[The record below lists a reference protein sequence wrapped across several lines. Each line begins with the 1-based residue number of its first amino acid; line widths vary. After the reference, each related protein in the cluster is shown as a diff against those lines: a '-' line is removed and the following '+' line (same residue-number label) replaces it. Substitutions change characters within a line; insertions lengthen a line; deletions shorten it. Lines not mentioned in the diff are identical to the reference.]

1 MTLASRQ
8 ARQSMAYR
16 CCRAWELAAG
26 WGKRGEVRGVL
37 TEGFGGW
44 FDGEARPAAMK
55 GKRRW

>member
-8 ARQSMAYR
+8 ARRSVACR
-16 CCRAWELAAG
+16 CCRARELAAG

-55 GKRRW
+55 GE